1 MSDPTPP
8 PDDVRDLV
16 ALLALDALDGDERA
30 AAEAAVEA
38 DPVLRAEL
46 ASHRE
51 ALGLLV
57 PDAPPPPGLWDRI
70 ALQLDEPLPAA
81 ASGPAPEPVAQ
92 VIPFRRRRAP
102 LVGGIA
108 AAAAA
113 VAAAV
118 AITLVVTADDEPSLG
133 RLAATAGLVAHD
145 AGAVEGAV
153 HLFSPD
159 AAGGMLVVDLRK
171 VPPAPAGHHYELW
184 VLRRD
189 STEMEAVGTFVP
201 TDDST
206 HLELPLPGPG
216 QYAAFDI
223 SVQADGGPPEHSGI
237 SLASAAF
244 S

>member
-1 MSDPTPP
+1 MSEPQPG
-8 PDDVRDLV
+8 DDVRDLV
-16 ALLALDALDGDERA
+16 ALLALDALDGEERA
-30 AAEAAVEA
+30 SAESAVAA
-38 DPVLRAEL
+38 DPVLQAEL

-57 PDAPPPPGLWDRI
+57 PDAPAPAGLWDRI
-70 ALQLDEPLPAA
+70 ALELDDPAA
-81 ASGPAPEPVAQ
+81 ATTAEPEAPLAPVL
-92 VIPFRRRRAP
+92 PLRRRRAP
-102 LVGGIA
+102 LVGGVA

-113 VAAAV
+113 IAAAV
-118 AITLVVTADDEPSLG
+118 AITIAVAGGDEDPSLG
-133 RLAATAGLVAHD
+133 RLAATAGLVAQ
-145 AGAVEGAV
+145 AAPGPVEGAV

-159 AAGGMLVVDLRK
+159 VAGGVLVVDLQK

-189 STEMEAVGTFVP
+189 STHMEAVGTFVP

-216 QYAAFDI
+216 EYAAFDI
-223 SVQADGGPPEHSGI
+223 SIQADGGPPEHSGV
-237 SLASAAF
+237 SLANASF

>member
-1 MSDPTPP
+1 MSGQPT

-16 ALLALDALDGDERA
+16 ALLALDALDGGERD
-30 AAEAAVEA
+30 AAEAAVAA

-57 PDAPPPPGLWDRI
+57 PDAPAPAGLWDRI
-70 ALQLDEPLPAA
+70 ALQLDDPVPAA
-81 ASGPAPEPVAQ
+81 QAATAPEPLAP
-92 VIPFRRRRAP
+92 VIPLRRRRAP
-102 LVGGIA
+102 LLGGLA

-118 AITLVVTADDEPSLG
+118 AITLVVTADDDPSLG

-145 AGAVEGAV
+145 TGAVEGDV

-159 AAGGMLVVDLRK
+159 DAGGMLVVDLRK

-184 VLRRD
+184 VLRQD
-189 STEMEAVGTFVP
+189 STQMEAVGTFVP
-201 TDDST
+201 TAEST

-216 QYAAFDI
+216 RYAAFDI
-223 SVQADGGPPEHSGI
+223 SVQADGGPPEHSGV